1 MSKRK
6 KGTVE
11 ITEETKVTEMPEN
24 PEDIV
29 LLPDDMEL
37 VGDHQ
42 NIQIDKNYVN
52 VSFWKD
58 ALKRFRANRLAVVA
72 LIAILVIVA
81 LAVIGP
87 NMNDHTY
94 ASMITD
100 HANLPPRIP
109 GLEKLGIFN
118 GVERGTN
125 VYEDKGLG
133 DVYYWFGTDTLGR
146 DLWTRTW
153 TGTRVSLI
161 IALFAALGDL
171 IIGVSYGM
179 ISGFIGGK
187 ADIVMQR
194 IIEILNGIPNLVIMT
209 LMVMILSPGLV
220 TIIIA
225 LLITGWIGMSR
236 MVRGQ
241 AMKLKEE
248 EYILASRTLGTPTRK
263 IIVKDILPNIFGQI
277 IVMTMFSI
285 PGAIFAESFLAFVG
299 LGLPQPRPS
308 LGILISEGYKT
319 LTIHPHMLVIPVL
332 VLAILMLSFNLLAD
346 GLRDAVDPKMKDK

>member
-1 MSKRK
+1 MKRK
-6 KGTVE
+6 AAKADNIMHE
-11 ITEETKVTEMPEN
+11 AAAEAAEEKF
-24 PEDIV
+24 
-29 LLPDDMEL
+29 LPGDFEL
-37 VGDHQ
+37 VGKGQDIHRDATF
-42 NIQIDKNYVN
+42 IN
-52 VSFWKD
+52 VSFWRD
-58 ALKRFRANRLAVVA
+58 AVKRFRANKMAVA
-72 LIAILVIVA
+72 SLIAIL
-81 LAVIGP
+81 AVILLSVFGP
-87 NMNDHTY
+87 GMNGHTY
-94 ASMITD
+94 ASMNTD

-109 GLEKLGIFN
+109 GLEKLGIFD
-118 GVERGTN
+118 GTERGEN
-125 VYEDKGLG
+125 VYLKKGLD

-153 TGTRVSLI
+153 EGTRVSLI

-171 IIGVSYGM
+171 LIGVSYGM
-179 ISGFIGGK
+179 ISGFVGGK
-187 ADIVMQR
+187 TDMAMQR
-194 IIEILNGIPNLVIMT
+194 FIEILNGIPNLVIMT

-220 TIIIA
+220 TIIVA

-248 EYILASRTLGTPTRK
+248 EYILASRTLGASTGR

-277 IVMTMFSI
+277 VVMAMFSI

-319 LTIHPHMLVIPVL
+319 LTIHAHMLVIPVL

>member
-1 MSKRK
+1 MSDKNL
-6 KGTVE
+6 
-11 ITEETKVTEMPEN
+11 ITEENTFL
-24 PEDIV
+24 D
-29 LLPDDMEL
+29 DDMEL
-37 VGDHQ
+37 VGKEQ
-42 NIQIDKNYVN
+42 NIHIDKSFAN

-58 ALKRFRANRLAVVA
+58 AVKRFMANKMAVLSLVAIFLIIILAVF
-72 LIAILVIVA
+72 
-81 LAVIGP
+81 GP
-87 NMNDHTY
+87 SMNEHTY
-94 ASMITD
+94 SSMNTD

-109 GLEKLGIFN
+109 VLEKLGIFD
-118 GVERGTN
+118 GAERGTN
-125 VYEDKGLG
+125 VYEKKGLG

-153 TGTRVSLI
+153 MGTRVSLI

-171 IIGVSYGM
+171 VIGVTYGM
-179 ISGFIGGK
+179 VSGFIGGK
-187 ADIVMQR
+187 VDIVMQR

-248 EYILASRTLGTPTRK
+248 EYILASRTLGAPTYR
-263 IIVKDILPNIFGQI
+263 IIIKDILPNIFGQI

-319 LTIHPHMLVIPVL
+319 LTIHPHMLVVPVL